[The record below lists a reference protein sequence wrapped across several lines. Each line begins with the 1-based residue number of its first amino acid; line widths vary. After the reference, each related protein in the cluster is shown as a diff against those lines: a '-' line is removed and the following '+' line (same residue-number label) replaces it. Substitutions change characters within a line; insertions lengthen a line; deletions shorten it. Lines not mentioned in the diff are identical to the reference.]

1 MAYIILYFI
10 TIDKSYK
17 CSENSQHPT
26 PSFYRSVSW
35 VSERWS
41 HLARNSYNAKYD
53 ELRQTQ
59 TKELRSSE
67 EEEITCDV
75 DDKWKLHRDSDI
87 KSMDGKKDL
96 I

>member
-1 MAYIILYFI
+1 MA
-10 TIDKSYK
+10 T
-17 CSENSQHPT
+17 
-26 PSFYRSVSW
+26 
-35 VSERWS
+35 
-41 HLARNSYNAKYD
+41 NSYNAKYD

-75 DDKWKLHRDSDI
+75 DDKWKLHRDGDI
-87 KSMDGKKDL
+87 KYMDGKKDL